1 MIIGAE
7 ASMIHSQEELDGL
20 WQKLKNQPV
29 SDYASERITED
40 SDMVQGLE
48 IDVLEPAEMG
58 KSKVIP
64 YTRRRENPHAEW
76 DLWEQGSSASA

>member
-1 MIIGAE
+1 
-7 ASMIHSQEELDGL
+7 MIHSQEELVGL
-20 WQKLKNQPV
+20 WQKLKSQPL

-40 SDMVQGLE
+40 SDLVQGLE
-48 IDVLEPAEMG
+48 IDVLDHLDMG

-76 DLWEQGSSASA
+76 DPWEQGFSASV